1 MIIITDPKQL
11 NFKDKTYILKIN
23 QEECRVLLESLREFD
38 ALPAKNKPNTKSLSL
53 AIKEIDMA
61 LKKNE
66 EIIEASIMKNPN
78 ENCVGDVC
86 EV

>member
-11 NFKDKTYILKIN
+11 DFKEKTYILKIN
-23 QEECRVLLESLREFD
+23 QEECEVLQESLRAFD
-38 ALPAKNKPNTKSLSL
+38 ALPAKNKPNTESLTQ
-53 AIKEIDMA
+53 AIKEIDTA
-61 LKKNE
+61 LKKND
-66 EIIEASIMKNPN
+66 EIIQASIMKNPN